1 MGQEKEVSFAVAS
14 RCIIHLEPTW
24 LDDANFI
31 LHQAKVKGYSPSIC
45 GIIGEI
51 TPRAT
56 SNPRPYDDSIIFVGR
71 FTEDGLIMAPRQ

>member
-1 MGQEKEVSFAVAS
+1 VSCAVAS

-51 TPRAT
+51 TPR
-56 SNPRPYDDSIIFVGR
+56 RQVILD
-71 FTEDGLIMAPRQ
+71 FTMIVLYS